1 MAIDKLTPKYLKKDE
16 DHRLIKAME
25 MIDALNVRVSADEE
39 GNEGV
44 LKNIKGNTEIEF
56 TLPIGS
62 NKTIGSAYSDKTKDI
77 LSLTTRIIIK
87 NFKHTK
93 ILLKL

>member
-77 LSLTTRIIIK
+77 FFFVLHDQFFL
-87 NFKHTK
+87 F
-93 ILLKL
+93 